1 MRGFSE
7 MLIARHK
14 ANFAESEWGV
24 VRRIPAIGVTVA
36 SLALAAC
43 GLDPVSPAALKAG
56 TAVGKTTLEDSAR
69 YSVAEAR
76 SALSNK
82 TRLILTPAHGPQI
95 IYTTTDGQLYLWF
108 PGSDIIVGG
117 TWQIEE
123 PQYRKRLT
131 NREGVSEFEA
141 PLPMYCYE
149 YRASGYNPVTGM
161 RSSKKSCEVAARTKA
176 ATVETANGDI
186 FGLAQQVA
194 VPFVLPRN
202 LDSFAQVKARL
213 SNASAPA
220 RAN

>member
-1 MRGFSE
+1 
-7 MLIARHK
+7 MLIEDRKTKCGRQEWRLLHR
-14 ANFAESEWGV
+14 FA
-24 VRRIPAIGVTVA
+24 AIGATIA
-36 SLALAAC
+36 SLGLAAC
-43 GLDPVSPAALKAG
+43 GHDPVSPAALQAG
-56 TAVGKTTLEDSAR
+56 TAVSKTTMEDSAR

-82 TRLILTPAHGPQI
+82 TRMILTPAHGPQI

-131 NREGVSEFEA
+131 SREGVSEFEA
-141 PLPMYCYE
+141 PMPMYCYE

-176 ATVETANGDI
+176 ATVEAANGDI

-213 SNASAPA
+213 SNASAPQ